1 MEMPVFKREGT
12 STEGPVPIANIL
24 DTFMREFDKKRAAV
38 VDLQRLFD
46 GLRAYIAPGE
56 EGGSIVN
63 LDELNAFTRGV
74 AIPLGSN
81 NGTLH
86 IGAVIGGGAD
96 GVVFHGRLEERDT
109 GISRAVA
116 AKFSY
121 PFERIGEPANLTSIS
136 REDAVE
142 AVSMQF
148 VAVTEQAVHDRL
160 QKVGFSS
167 VPKLFMRTV
176 IDSVDETED
185 AIALTVMEHVDGKEL
200 DQLAIEIGKGKA
212 TFASLRPVLEGMV
225 EVLSGL
231 AERGIYVWDTNAKNI
246 LLRNHAT
253 QSTPEVVLLDF
264 GRANITGKG
273 EFFKSH
279 GLGWHPELPE
289 NSRENP
295 ATMEKTVVRGL
306 GEAWLGVARKIKGSG
321 KAAHPEASLL
331 ESLGQVLRTGRISTL
346 QQVPH
351 LIGRIFQGA

>member
-1 MEMPVFKREGT
+1 MFKQEGT

-24 DTFMREFDKKRAAV
+24 DTFMREFDEKRAAV

-46 GLRAYIAPGE
+46 GLRAYIAPIE

-63 LDELNAFTRGV
+63 LDELNAFTRGI

-109 GISRAVA
+109 SISRAVA

-136 REDAVE
+136 KEDAVE

-167 VPKLFMRTV
+167 VPKLFMSTV

-185 AIALTVMEHVDGKEL
+185 AIALTVMEHVSGKEL
-200 DQLAIEIGKGKA
+200 DQLAIEIGQGEA

-231 AERGIYVWDTNAKNI
+231 AERGIYVWDANA
-246 LLRNHAT
+246 RNVLIRDYGS
-253 QSTPEVVLLDF
+253 QNRTPEVVLLDF
-264 GRANITGKG
+264 GRANITGKT
-273 EFFKSH
+273 EFFKAQ
-279 GLGWHPELPE
+279 GLGWHPEIPE
-289 NSRENP
+289 NSGESS

-346 QQVPH
+346 PQVPH
-351 LIGRIFQGA
+351 LISRIFQGA

>member
-1 MEMPVFKREGT
+1 MFKQEGT

-24 DTFMREFDKKRAAV
+24 DTFMREFDEKRAAV

-56 EGGSIVN
+56 EGGSIVH
-63 LDELNAFTRGV
+63 LDELNAFTRNV

-96 GVVFHGRLEERDT
+96 GVVFHGRLEERET
-109 GISRAVA
+109 GTSRAVA

-121 PFERIGEPANLTSIS
+121 PFERIGEVANLTCIS
-136 REDAVE
+136 KEDAIE

-167 VPKLFMRTV
+167 VPKLFMSTV
-176 IDSVDETED
+176 IDSIDETED
-185 AIALTVMEHVDGKEL
+185 AIALTVMEHVHGKEL
-200 DQLAIEIGKGKA
+200 DQLAIEIGRGKA

-231 AERGIYVWDTNAKNI
+231 AERGIYVWDTNAKNVLI
-246 LLRNHAT
+246 RDHGN
-253 QSTPEVVLLDF
+253 QNRTPEVVLLDF

-273 EFFKSH
+273 EFFQAH
-279 GLGWHPELPE
+279 GLGWHPEIPE
-289 NSRENP
+289 NSGESP
-295 ATMEKTVVRGL
+295 TTMEKTVVSGI
-306 GEAWLGVARKIKGSG
+306 GEAWLGVAKKIKVSG

-331 ESLGQVLRTGRISTL
+331 ESLSQVLRTGEVSTL
-346 QQVPH
+346 EEIPR
-351 LIGRIFQGA
+351 LIDRIFQGA